1 MSNSLFTALR
11 GLRPRRPSLA
21 LVFLGVAWAAPAIAV
36 ESVIVVASS
45 TTSRSA
51 SADYVCDGVADDV
64 QIQQAINALPS
75 TGGTVFLTDGTFNLS
90 AMIDLGPKIHTKV
103 VGAGPGTILKI
114 ANGANVS
121 AIRGLA
127 AFDLTFADFAIDGNN
142 ANNTTGNAFQ
152 FLDSGGAG
160 LKLERL
166 YIYNMAEAAVTVSAD
181 EMSILNCEIH
191 DCGKGILIN
200 DDAEKCYVIGSR
212 VHQIGKGAGQS
223 ASGLSC
229 QGARC
234 HLEANI
240 VWDVSDSGIML
251 SSGDNFGHNVAIGNE
266 VCLAGNSGINSGGAD
281 HVVIMGNTCYAN
293 GRNTTTPRSN
303 AGIFLRDNAAGTH
316 TSSDAIIMGNR
327 CFEDTT
333 NFPLPGGAVGQLY
346 GLHVYHGTG
355 NSPLNSIAVSNDF
368 RGNAT
373 SAIFRGNIGAGNVF
387 QKNLGDTT
395 YNSGTATITSA
406 ATIVT
411 VTHGLNSVPSSKC
424 ISVTPNSDLG
434 SATKFWVSN
443 VTSTT
448 FDIKVNAA
456 PGADQTFAWKA
467 RVYTEP

>member
-1 MSNSLFTALR
+1 MSILTLAVGRLW
-11 GLRPRRPSLA
+11 PRRLPPA
-21 LVFLGVAWAAPAIAV
+21 LLLLGVVIVTRAMAV

-45 TTSRSA
+45 TTSRST

-64 QIQQAINALPS
+64 QIQQAINALPA
-75 TGGTVFLTDGTFNLS
+75 TGGTVYLTDGTFNLS
-90 AMIDLGPKIHTKV
+90 AMIDLGNKIHTKLT
-103 VGAGPGTILKI
+103 GSGPGTILKI
-114 ANGANVS
+114 ANGTNVT
-121 AIRGLA
+121 AIRGLQV
-127 AFDLTFADFAIDGNN
+127 FDVTFADFAIDGNN
-142 ANNTTGNAFQ
+142 ANNTTGNGFQ

-166 YIYNMAEAAVTVSAD
+166 YVYNVAEAAVTVSAD
-181 EMSILNCEIH
+181 EVSILNCEIH

-200 DDAEKCYVIGSR
+200 DDAEKCFVIGSR
-212 VHQIGKGAGQS
+212 IHQIGKGAGQS
-223 ASGLSC
+223 ASGISC

-234 HLEANI
+234 HFEANV
-240 VWDVSDSGIML
+240 VWDLSDSGITL

-266 VCLAGNSGINSGGAD
+266 VYLAANSGINSGGAD
-281 HVVIMGNTCYAN
+281 HVVITGNTCYAN
-293 GRNTTTPRSN
+293 GRNTSTPRSN

-355 NSPLNSIAVSNDF
+355 NSPLNSIAISNDF
-368 RGNAT
+368 RSNTT
-373 SAIFRGNIGAGNVF
+373 SGIFRENIGAGNVF
-387 QKNLGDTT
+387 QKNLGDVTF
-395 YNSGTATITSA
+395 NLGTATLTSA
-406 ATIVT
+406 ATTVT

-424 ISVTPNSDLG
+424 ISVTPASDLA

-456 PGADQTFAWKA
+456 PGATLTFAWKA